1 MGSESDVFPCVYFL
15 FFYFYFL
22 IFWGRPYQLLER
34 GKGALVFWTNTACSI
49 DVALLDTVNTPSA
62 LLHTGTSIP
71 NQHPA
76 IPLAPDSLGRGVGGG
91 GRDAAQAPLGPALRR
106 HTAAAAAVSAAAAI
120 TARSMVAAAAA
131 VGERAGEVQVWEG
144 RRMHT
149 RAPGQGESLNV
160 TEKR

>member
-1 MGSESDVFPCVYFL
+1 MGSESVTFYPLFIIYF
-15 FFYFYFL
+15 FGGGPYF
-22 IFWGRPYQLLER
+22 YQLLER
-34 GKGALVFWTNTACSI
+34 GKGALVFWTNTACSV
-49 DVALLDTVNTPSA
+49 DVALLHTVNTPSP

-71 NQHPA
+71 NQRP
-76 IPLAPDSLGRGVGGG
+76 PSPPAPDSLGRGVGGG
-91 GRDAAQAPLGPALRR
+91 GGDGAQAPLGPALRR
-106 HTAAAAAVSAAAAI
+106 HAAAAAAAI

-131 VGERAGEVQVWEG
+131 VGERAEEVLVWEG